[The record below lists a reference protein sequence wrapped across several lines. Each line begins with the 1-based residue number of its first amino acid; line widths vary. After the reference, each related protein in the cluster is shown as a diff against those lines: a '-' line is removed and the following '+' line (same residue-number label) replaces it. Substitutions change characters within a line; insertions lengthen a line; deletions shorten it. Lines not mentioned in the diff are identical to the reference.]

1 MDQQIGA
8 KIAVMRISSWVKT
21 QMSCKAMLSIY
32 QLIFIPTFIHGHE
45 IWAVSER
52 QRYEQSKG
60 VSSIEFLHFAL
71 VIKGGSWRV
80 GGGSELR

>member
-8 KIAVMRISSWVKT
+8 KIAVMRISSWE
-21 QMSCKAMLSIY
+21 AMLSIY

-52 QRYEQSKG
+52 ERYEQSKG
-60 VSSIEFLHFAL
+60 VSSAL
-71 VIKGGSWRV
+71 RLSDQGGILESWRR
-80 GGGSELR
+80 L

>member
-52 QRYEQSKG
+52 ERYEQSKG
-60 VSSIEFLHFAL
+60 VSSAL
-71 VIKGGSWRV
+71 RLSDQGGILESWRR
-80 GGGSELR
+80 L